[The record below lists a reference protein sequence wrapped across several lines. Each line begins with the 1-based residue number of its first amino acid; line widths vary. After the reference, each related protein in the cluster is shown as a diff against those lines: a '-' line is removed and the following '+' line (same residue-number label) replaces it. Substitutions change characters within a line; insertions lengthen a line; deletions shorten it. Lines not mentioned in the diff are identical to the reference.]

1 MNFTKKTGMT
11 RPFNYTVGETDV
23 NALPLF
29 SQSVYKLT
37 SASNVVY
44 YSGTTSA
51 YKQAKGYLKICLELP
66 KAIVLDTQYSNYLT
80 AIKGGNSTET
90 LFTKTQYS
98 QAEWANIYKK

>member
-1 MNFTKKTGMT
+1 MT
-11 RPFNYTVGETDV
+11 RPFNYTLEESDV
-23 NALPLF
+23 NVLPLF

-37 SASNVVY
+37 STSNVVY

-66 KAIVLDTQYSNYLT
+66 KAIVLDTKYSNYLT
-80 AIKGGNSTET
+80 AVKGGSSTKV
-90 LFTKTQYS
+90 LFENTQYT